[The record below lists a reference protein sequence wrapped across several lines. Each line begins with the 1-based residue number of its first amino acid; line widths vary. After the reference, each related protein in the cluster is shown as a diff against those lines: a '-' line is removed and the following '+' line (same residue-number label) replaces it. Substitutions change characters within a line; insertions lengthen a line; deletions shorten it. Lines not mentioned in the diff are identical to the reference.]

1 MQTTYIVIHALLPI
15 FAIICTGYL
24 ARRLGWINEAADRSI
39 MTLIVNLLYPCLIFS
54 FILNNDALRQVA
66 NILVPPLFGFIS
78 VIIGFLLAGLVA
90 KKLDLGSKQE
100 CRTFSVSSGIYNYA
114 YFAIPIATLLFDRE
128 TIGVLLVYNVGI
140 EAAMWI
146 VGVGYIL
153 AGKENKS
160 LVTRI
165 FNGPVIAICIAVPAN
180 SIGIGQLLPSFIDS
194 SLQQL
199 GQCTIPLGLI
209 LIGATFADLVGKNSL
224 LDHIRVPAV
233 ACALR
238 LAILPIIMLAA
249 AFLLP
254 ISAELKKVVIVQ
266 AAMPCGV
273 FPILLA
279 RHYNGVAL
287 IAIQVALGTTLVSCI
302 SIPIWINFGL
312 QLLGN

>member
-1 MQTTYIVIHALLPI
+1 MQATYIVMNALLPI
-15 FAIICTGYL
+15 FAIISTGYL
-24 ARRLGWINEAADRSI
+24 ARRLGWINQAADRSI

-54 FILNNDALRQVA
+54 FILNNDALRQVT
-66 NILVPPLFGFIS
+66 NVLVPPLFGFIS
-78 VIIGFLLAGLVA
+78 VIIGFSLSGLVA
-90 KKLDLGSKQE
+90 KKLNLSSKQE
-100 CRTFSVSSGIYNYA
+100 CRTFSFSSGIYNYA

-128 TIGVLLVYNVGI
+128 TVGVLLVYNVGI

-153 AGKENKS
+153 GGKENKP
-160 LVTRI
+160 LAKRI
-165 FNGPVIAICIAVPAN
+165 FNGPVMAICIAVPAN
-180 SIGIGQLLPSFIDS
+180 IFGTGQLLPRFIDS

-209 LIGATFADLVGKNSL
+209 LIGATFADLIRRNSL
-224 LDHIRVPAV
+224 LGQIRIPAV

-238 LAILPIIMLAA
+238 LAIIPILMITA